1 LRRFVY
7 VFYGFQPE
15 GCLFGILMKP
25 ATTPALGLAYFAYF
39 AVLGIFVPY
48 LPMFLDDRGFNSH
61 DIGLLL
67 AIVTTSRIIGPSL
80 WAMVVE
86 RKGDPIRV
94 MRSGAVLAAI
104 GWLCS
109 YVDWGYWP
117 LVVGLGLF
125 SLFWTAILPQLEVS
139 AFYYLNN
146 DNSIYGKVRSFGSV
160 GYILVVILG
169 GLLLQQFGPEFLP
182 WGVTIFLLLLLVT
195 LFLLPSFS
203 LKNSADQPSIR
214 FRTLFKHPV
223 FLRFMTATF
232 LMQISFAPFYG
243 FFILYCR
250 DLGYS
255 GFASGLLIALGV
267 LAEIIAFFY
276 AGKVLTRFSYR
287 LLLTVCYGLTVIRW
301 LMVAFLGADWGW
313 LAFSML
319 FHAASF
325 ALAHSCA
332 MQFIQNFFV
341 PAQRSRGQALYVGLV
356 YGGGGAIG
364 AYGAGI
370 LWADGPGATL
380 TFVCAAVVAGGAC
393 LMAFSLP
400 QSLGQQQ
407 KL

>member
-1 LRRFVY
+1 
-7 VFYGFQPE
+7 
-15 GCLFGILMKP
+15 MKL

-48 LPMFLDDRGFNSH
+48 LPMFLDGRGFNSH

-86 RKGDPIRV
+86 RKGDPISV
-94 MRSGAVLAAI
+94 MRFGAVLASI
-104 GWLCS
+104 GWLSS
-109 YVDWGYWP
+109 YVDFGYWP
-117 LVVGLGLF
+117 LVLGLGLF

-139 AFYYLNN
+139 AFHYLNN
-146 DNSIYGKVRSFGSV
+146 DSSVYGRVRSFGSV
-160 GYILVVILG
+160 GYILVVMLG
-169 GLLLQQFGPEFLP
+169 GLLLQHFGSEFLP
-182 WGVTIFLLLLLVT
+182 WGATVFLALLLGT
-195 LFLLPSFS
+195 LFLLPSFTM
-203 LKNSADQPSIR
+203 KNTEGQQSIR

-223 FLRFMTATF
+223 FLRFMAATF

-255 GFASGLLIALGV
+255 GVTSGMMIALAV

-276 AGKVLTRFSYR
+276 AGKVLNRFSYR
-287 LLLTVCYGLTVIRW
+287 GLLTFCYGLTVLRW
-301 LMVAFLGADWGW
+301 LIVAYLAQHWYW

-332 MQFIQNFFV
+332 MQFIQSFFA
-341 PAQRSRGQALYVGLV
+341 PAQRSRGQALYAGVV

-364 AYGAGI
+364 AYCAGV

-380 TFVCAAVVAGGAC
+380 TFVSAAVAALGAT

-400 QSLGQQQ
+400 NTLRQQQ